1 MIRALEKTDVPRI
14 AEIHVFAQRTVY
26 RGFVPDEFLFG
37 KMTVHKRI
45 EYFYENETEGHV
57 FDDGFIKGFITLGPC
72 KDADK
77 PGCFE
82 LYRIFVDPLIFGQ
95 GIGGKLAAHAEKV
108 AKEQGHN
115 EIYLW
120 VLEGNKNARSFYD
133 RLGYVADGAVRISGY
148 FGVPEVRYI
157 KRV

>member
-1 MIRALEKTDVPRI
+1 MIRPLEKTDVPRI

-26 RGFVPDEFLFG
+26 RGVVPDEFLFG
-37 KMTVHKRI
+37 KMTVQKRI
-45 EYFYENETEGHV
+45 EYFCENETEGYV
-57 FDDGFIKGFITLGPC
+57 LEEGFVKGFITLGPC
-72 KDADK
+72 KDSDK

-82 LYRIFVDPLIFGQ
+82 LYRIFVDPFIFGQ
-95 GIGGKLAAHAEKV
+95 GIGGKLAEHVEKV
-108 AKEQGHN
+108 AKERGYN

-120 VLEGNKNARSFYD
+120 VLEGNANARSFYA

-157 KRV
+157 KKV